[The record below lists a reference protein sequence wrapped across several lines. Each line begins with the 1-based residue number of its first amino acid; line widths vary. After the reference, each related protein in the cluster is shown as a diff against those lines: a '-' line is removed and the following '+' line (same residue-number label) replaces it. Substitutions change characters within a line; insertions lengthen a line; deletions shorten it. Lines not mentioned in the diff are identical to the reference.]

1 MKPKDLEALL
11 GHLTL
16 AERQEFNRLVQA
28 ELENVIWAPLAG
40 PQTMAAESKADIIGF
55 GGAAGGGKTDL
66 AVGKALTQH
75 HEVLIMR
82 REGTQLQGI
91 LQRMQTLLGSRDGYN
106 GQDKIWRDAGPRKV
120 LIEFGSCPNLGD
132 EQRQQGRPH
141 DLLVFD
147 EAANFLELQVRFL
160 LGWNRSTREG
170 VHSQALLTFNP
181 PTDIDGRWIIDF
193 FGPWLDKKHPLYPTA
208 PGVIRYCVMLPA
220 ENGTS
225 RDVWVDRVDPCVAIN
240 GQLVYDFDPE
250 QFAIEDILEPQSRT
264 FIPSRISDNPFLA
277 GSGYLRVL
285 QAMPE
290 PLRSQMLYGD
300 FQAGMQDN
308 PWQVIPTA
316 WAEAAMARWVDRSP
330 KGEMLSQGVDVARG
344 GKDNTTI
351 ANRHANPDGSK
362 GAWIDRLKLYP
373 GTETPDG
380 PVVAGLVIASRRDEA
395 PIHID
400 VIGVG
405 ASPYDTLNGMGQQVL
420 GVNVSEKS
428 LKKDKS
434 GRLSFLNQR
443 SQLWW
448 DMREALDPAN
458 DMGVALPP
466 DKDLL
471 IELCTPTWSVS
482 GMVIKVASREEIFEK
497 IHRSV
502 DRAVAVILAM
512 IETPKRKRPLP
523 GDVHKPGGKREHDP
537 YAGLN

>member
-1 MKPKDLEALL
+1 
-11 GHLTL
+11 
-16 AERQEFNRLVQA
+16 
-28 ELENVIWAPLAG
+28 
-40 PQTMAAESKADIIGF
+40 MAYNAKADIIGF

-66 AVGKALTQH
+66 AVGKGLTQH

-91 LQRMQTLLGSRDGYN
+91 EERMRKLLGGDEGYN
-106 GQDKIWRDAGPRKV
+106 STKRVWRDAGPRKV
-120 LIEFGSCPNLGD
+120 LVEFGSCPNLGD

-147 EAANFLELQVRFL
+147 EAANFLEQQVRFL

-181 PTDIDGRWIIDF
+181 PTNAEGRWIIDF
-193 FGPWLDKKHPLYPTA
+193 FGPWLDRKHPMYPTA
-208 PGVIRYCVMLPA
+208 PGEIRYCITLPA

-225 RDVWVDRVDPCVAIN
+225 RDVWVDRADECVIVG
-240 GQLVYDFDPE
+240 GQLAYDFDREAFKP
-250 QFAIEDILEPQSRT
+250 EDIVSPQSRT
-264 FIPSRISDNPFLA
+264 FIPSRISDNPHLA
-277 GSGYLRVL
+277 GSGYLRQL

-316 WAEAAMARWVDRSP
+316 WVEAAMARWVDRSP

-344 GKDNTTI
+344 GKDNTVI
-351 ANRHANPDGSK
+351 SNKHANPTGK
-362 GAWIDRLKLYP
+362 GVWFDRLKMYP

-380 PVVAGLVIASRRDEA
+380 PMVAGLVIASRHDEA

-405 ASPYDTLNGMGQQVL
+405 ASPYDTLNGMQLQVL
-420 GVNVSEKS
+420 GVNVSEKAVGT
-428 LKKDKS
+428 DRS
-434 GRLSFLNQR
+434 GRLRFFNLR
-443 SQLWW
+443 SELWW
-448 DMREALDPAN
+448 RMRESLDPAN
-458 DMGVALPP
+458 DLGYALPP

-471 IELCTPTWSVS
+471 IELCTPTWDLA
-482 GMVIKVASREEIFEK
+482 GMVIRVASRDEIYAK
-497 IHRSV
+497 IKRSV
-502 DRAVAVILAM
+502 DRAVAVILANM
-512 IETPKRKRPLP
+512 DTPKRSRIA
-523 GDVHKPGGKREHDP
+523 GVHSRAAAREHDP
-537 YAGLN
+537 YQHLSA